1 MINGRISQGGVD
13 LQQPDSKQPS
23 AATTMNWHQLDIDTV
38 YERTGTSPEGLS
50 PQTASERLGVYG
62 YNELPEKK
70 KLPAWLVFLHQ
81 FTDFM
86 ILVLAGAAVIA
97 GIVGEISDMIVI
109 LAIIVLNAIV
119 GFIQEYRAEKAMAAL
134 KKLEPGNAVAVR
146 NGNAQVILSKD
157 LVPGDIVLLNAGSM
171 VPADIRLQEAQSLR
185 IEESALTGESYPAAK
200 NVQVYEAADLPLGDR
215 LNMAYKSTLVTHGK
229 GAGIVIATGSK
240 TEVGTI
246 AGLLDKKAV
255 TTPLQQ
261 KMTDFSRKL
270 SYIIIAIC
278 GVVFGTGLLRGE
290 QPMQMLLVTISLAV
304 AAIPEAL
311 PALITISLA
320 VGAKKLVRKH
330 TLVKKLPAVETLGA
344 VTYICT
350 DKTGTLTENKMK
362 VTEIVTSLAPGEAE
376 NDLPLLMMLNHD
388 LVHTAGGWKGDPTE
402 IALVEYA
409 AALPGIAAREIA
421 QNYPT
426 VMELPFDESR
436 KCMTTVHRHNGRYM
450 VVSKGAS
457 EVIAGLLVPSDSN
470 KNILPATSRLAAGG
484 MRVLAYAYKLLDK
497 LPAPEEGN
505 IENGLLFAGLAGM
518 IDPPRDGVKDAIK
531 ECATGGIH
539 TVMITG
545 DHPETAAAIAEQ
557 IGILMPGDLV
567 ISGTELSKLTEKEL
581 DEISERV
588 RVYARVSPEQ
598 KLSIIQSLQRNNH
611 YVAMTGDGVNDAPSL
626 KMANIGIAMGITGTD
641 ISREAAHMILLDDNF
656 ATITNAIKEG
666 RRIYDN
672 IRKFVKYIMAC
683 NSAEIAI
690 IFFAPLLGLPLP
702 LLPIQILWINLVT
715 DGLPGLALQAEKA
728 EKNIMHRPPRKPN
741 ESLFAG
747 GNGWHIIWVGLLMT
761 AVTLATQSLAI
772 SYHLPWQ
779 TMVFTVL
786 SLSQLAHV
794 YAIRS
799 ERHFIFSTGIF
810 SNRPLAAILAATF
823 LLQIAVVYLPVANK
837 LLKTEPLT
845 FNQILFCI
853 GMAAIIFHAVELEKL
868 VKRRRK

>member
-1 MINGRISQGGVD
+1 MH
-13 LQQPDSKQPS
+13 
-23 AATTMNWHQLDIDTV
+23 WHQLDIASV
-38 YERTGTSPEGLS
+38 YERTRSSAAGLS
-50 PQTASERLGVYG
+50 AAAAAERIALHG

-70 KLPAWLVFLHQ
+70 KLPPWLVFLHQ

-86 ILVLAGAAVIA
+86 ILVLAGAAIIA

-134 KKLEPGNAVAVR
+134 KKLDPGNAVALR
-146 NGNAQVILSKD
+146 NGHAQVILSKE
-157 LVPGDIVLLNAGSM
+157 LVPGDIVLISAGSM
-171 VPADIRLQEAQSLR
+171 VPADIRLLDAQSLR

-229 GAGIVIATGSK
+229 GSGVVIATGSK

-246 AGLLDKKAV
+246 AGLLDKKAAA
-255 TTPLQQ
+255 TPLQQ

-278 GVVFGTGLLRGE
+278 VVVFATGLLRGE

-320 VGAKKLVRKH
+320 AGAKKLVSKH

-344 VTYICT
+344 VSYICT

-362 VTEIVTSLAPGEAE
+362 VTEIVASDAPNQVAQ
-376 NDLPLLMMLNHD
+376 DIPLLQLLMMLNHD
-388 LVHTAGGWKGDPTE
+388 LVYTAGGWKGDPTE

-409 AALPGIAAREIA
+409 AALPGPSVEAIV
-421 QNYPT
+421 QDYPI

-436 KCMTTVHRHNGRYM
+436 KCMTTVHRHNNKYL

-457 EVIAGLLVPSDSN
+457 EVIAGLLAPADSN
-470 KNILPATSRLAAGG
+470 KNILPATSRLAAAG
-484 MRVLAYAYKLLDK
+484 MRVLAYACKLLNK
-497 LPAPEEGN
+497 LPAPEEAG
-505 IENGLLFAGLAGM
+505 IENNLQFVGLAGM
-518 IDPPRDGVKDAIK
+518 LDPPRDGIKDAIR
-531 ECATGGIH
+531 ECIAGGIH

-545 DHPETAAAIAEQ
+545 DHPETAAAIAKQ

-567 ISGTELSKLTEKEL
+567 LTGAALGKLTEKEL
-581 DEISERV
+581 DEKSESI

-598 KLSIIQSLQRNNH
+598 KLAIIQSLQRNHH

-672 IRKFVKYIMAC
+672 IRKFIKYIMAC

-747 GNGWHIIWVGLLMT
+747 GNGWHIIWVGALMT
-761 AVTLATQSLAI
+761 TVTLSTQSLAI

-799 ERHFIFSTGIF
+799 ERHFIFNTGIF
-810 SNRPLAAILAATF
+810 SNPPLAIIIAATF
-823 LLQIAVVYLPVANK
+823 LLQIAVVYLPFANK

-845 FNQILFCI
+845 IYQALFCI
-853 GMAAIIFHAVELEKL
+853 GMAAIIFHAVELEKMI
-868 VKRRRK
+868 KHRWK